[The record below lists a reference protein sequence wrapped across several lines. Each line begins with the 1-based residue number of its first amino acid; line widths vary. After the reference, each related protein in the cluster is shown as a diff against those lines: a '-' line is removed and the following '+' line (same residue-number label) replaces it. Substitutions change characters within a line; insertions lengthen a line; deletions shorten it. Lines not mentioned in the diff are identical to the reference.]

1 MLCWEWIGGSLV
13 AASYAREDLTVSELN
28 KLKGT
33 VESIAQSAKQT
44 GGSLGQFR
52 SRFSQHVSSV
62 QGAIGGS
69 SQRKDQEVIAV
80 LQDAQKKV
88 EAAAQALEN
97 AAKIASGYAR
107 SL

>member
-1 MLCWEWIGGSLV
+1 M
-13 AASYAREDLTVSELN
+13 SELSQ
-28 KLKGT
+28 LKGT
-33 VESIAQSAKQT
+33 INSIAQSAKQT

-52 SRFSQHVSSV
+52 SKFNQHVNSV
-62 QGAIGGS
+62 QSAIGGS
-69 SQRKDQEVIAV
+69 SQRKDQEVISV

-97 AAKIASGYAR
+97 AAKIANGYGQ